1 MKATVE
7 PDGSRYVEVHNPL
20 STTEEQFNSRE
31 LVPITLTQ
39 AVSKIVVD
47 ASVNQDQV
55 NAAIQSRTGMP
66 VKVNGVENN
75 VQTAPV
81 PVPEN
86 SQAAPQEEPMTPVT
100 PQGASSDAT
109 QPQQPQQ
116 PATEPA
122 APAAPV
128 TPAAPAAAANTS
140 S

>member
-1 MKATVE
+1 
-7 PDGSRYVEVHNPL
+7 
-20 STTEEQFNSRE
+20 
-31 LVPITLTQ
+31 VPITLTQ

-75 VQTAPV
+75 IQTAPV
-81 PVPEN
+81 AVPEN

-100 PQGASSDAT
+100 PQGANSDAA
-109 QPQQPQQ
+109 QPQQ

-128 TPAAPAAAANTS
+128 TPAAPAAPANTS

>member
-1 MKATVE
+1 M
-7 PDGSRYVEVHNPL
+7 
-20 STTEEQFNSRE
+20 
-31 LVPITLTQ
+31 PITLNQ
-39 AVSKIVVD
+39 AVSKVLVD

-55 NAAIQSRTGMP
+55 NGAIQGRTGMP

-75 VQTAPV
+75 IQTAPV
-81 PVPEN
+81 PMPEN
-86 SQAAPQEEPMTPVT
+86 PQAVPQEEPMTPVT
-100 PQGASSDAT
+100 SQGANSDAA
-109 QPQQPQQ
+109 QPQQ